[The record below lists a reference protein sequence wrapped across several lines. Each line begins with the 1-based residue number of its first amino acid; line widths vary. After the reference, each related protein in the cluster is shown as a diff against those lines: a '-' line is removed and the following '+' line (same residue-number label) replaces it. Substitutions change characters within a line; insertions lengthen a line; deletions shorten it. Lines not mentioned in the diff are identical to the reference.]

1 MTLMLASVVDS
12 SESELVLRDGAD
24 IVDFADASAGTL
36 GALPIE
42 AIARGVAAIAGR
54 RPVSAALGAPPYH
67 PGALAERA
75 RALAKAGV
83 HRIRLAVDAV
93 ALDRLEPILSP
104 LAQEIDLAGVLYAD
118 RTPDLDLIA
127 RMAAIGFR
135 GAFLDLAETSGKRLL
150 DALGPPQI
158 AAFCGFCRRHGL
170 LSCLAGSLQA
180 PDIPHLLLVEP
191 AVLGFRS
198 ALCFRG
204 RRSGN
209 LDPHRIALIR
219 DLIPRE
225 TPEVPGASND
235 NAGAP
240 GAGLLEESR
249 DIVFVRDFL
258 TEANIGAYSHERGAT
273 QRVLFN
279 VEATVSRASAHA
291 DDMRAIVSY
300 DVILDAI
307 RLVTGRGHIDF
318 IETIA
323 EDVAALVLKHPRVG
337 NVRVR
342 VEKLDVVAGS
352 VGVEIR
358 REAR

>member
-1 MTLMLASVVDS
+1 MTLMLASVVNS
-12 SESELVLRDGAD
+12 AEAELVLRGGAD
-24 IVDFADASAGTL
+24 VVDFADASAGTL
-36 GALPIE
+36 GALPIG
-42 AIARGVAAIAGR
+42 AIASGVAAIAGR
-54 RPVSAALGAPPYH
+54 RPVSAALGFPPYH
-67 PGALAERA
+67 PGALAERT

-83 HRIRLAVDAV
+83 HRMRLAVDAV
-93 ALDRLEPILSP
+93 ALDRLEPILRP

-118 RTPDLDLIA
+118 WRPDFDLIP
-127 RMAAIGFR
+127 RVAAIGFR
-135 GAFLDLAETSGKRLL
+135 GAFLDLAEASGRRLL

-158 AAFCGFCRRHGL
+158 AAFRALCRRHGL

-180 PDIPHLLLVEP
+180 PDIPRLLLVEP
-191 AVLGFRS
+191 DVLGFRS

-204 RRSGN
+204 RRSGD
-209 LDPHRIALIR
+209 LDPHRVALIR

-225 TPEVPGASND
+225 TPEARGASNEK
-235 NAGAP
+235 AGAP
-240 GAGLLEESR
+240 GVGLPEQTR
-249 DIVFVRDFL
+249 DVIFVRDFV
-258 TEANIGAYSHERGAT
+258 TEANIGAYTHERGAT
-273 QRVLFN
+273 QRLLFN
-279 VEATVSRASAHA
+279 VEATVSRTGAHA

-323 EDVAALVLKHPRVG
+323 EEVAALVLKHPRVG

-358 REAR
+358 RDAR